1 MYDRILVP
9 VDGSETSVEG
19 LKEAIRLAKNQG
31 STLRLL
37 HIVNEFIFDYS
48 YSPALYASNLVD
60 GLRERGR
67 AILADAQKLVRKH
80 ELEPETS
87 LEETIGGAAADRILA
102 HAREWGA
109 DLIVMGTHGRRGLRR
124 LALGSDAEQVVRD
137 ADVPVL
143 LVRGTERPDAPG
155 RRSDA
160 LVKELCT

>member
-9 VDGSETSVEG
+9 VDGSETSIEG
-19 LKEAIRLAKNQG
+19 LQEAIRLAKNQAG
-31 STLRLL
+31 TLRLL

-48 YSPALYASNLVD
+48 YSPAPYASNLVD

-67 AILADAQKLVRKH
+67 AILADAQKRVRNH
-80 ELEPETS
+80 DLDPEMC
-87 LEETIGGAAADRILA
+87 LDETIGGAAADRIVA

-137 ADVPVL
+137 APVPVL
-143 LVRGTERPDAPG
+143 LVRATERAQAHG
-155 RRSDA
+155 KRSDA
-160 LVKELCT
+160 VVKELCT